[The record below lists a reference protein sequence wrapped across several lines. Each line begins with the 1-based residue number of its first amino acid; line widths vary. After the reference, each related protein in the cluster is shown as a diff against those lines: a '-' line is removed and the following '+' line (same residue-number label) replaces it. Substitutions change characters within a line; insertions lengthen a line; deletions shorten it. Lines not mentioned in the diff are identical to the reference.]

1 MGLEELNT
9 LLQEHRALLVA
20 YGAVQERCTRLL
32 REQAASIQA
41 LEAKLVRQRAAFIV
55 RETALAFGLGRHTS
69 PRKDTTP
76 AVLCVGDASA
86 HAAVAQRLVEM
97 VGGHFLH
104 HAGDSEGYQAR
115 NALEAS
121 LVAADL
127 VICQTGCVSHGA
139 YWRVKDHCRRT
150 GKRCVFVEQPS
161 ASSLQRALQGL
172 AATVQAPDTPNPSPP
187 WTPG

>member
-41 LEAKLVRQRAAFIV
+41 LEAKLVRQRAAFII

-127 VICQTGCVSHGA
+127 VICQTGCLSHGA
-139 YWRVKDHCRRT
+139 YWRVQDHCRRT
-150 GKRCVFVEQPS
+150 GKQCVMVSPEGEQTQVLRLYRPVATAPATTPMATEPS
-161 ASSLQRALQGL
+161 A
-172 AATVQAPDTPNPSPP
+172 
-187 WTPG
+187 

>member
-1 MGLEELNT
+1 MGREELNT

-20 YGAVQERCTRLL
+20 YGAVQERCTLLL

-69 PRKDTTP
+69 TCKDTTP

-86 HAAVAQRLVEM
+86 HAAVAQRLMEM

-127 VICQTGCVSHGA
+127 VICQTGCLSHNA
-139 YWRVKDHCRRT
+139 YWRVQDHCRRT
-150 GKRCVFVEQPS
+150 GKQCVMVSTEGGDQPQVLRLYRAAPAHLPGTPAATEPS
-161 ASSLQRALQGL
+161 A
-172 AATVQAPDTPNPSPP
+172 
-187 WTPG
+187 